1 MMDNQHTYFPVGA
14 HIQTRRIIS
23 RIEGPNITIKKS
35 KPGYA
40 LGVLE
45 GVGLF
50 VAFEDGYRVLTPNE
64 IEYPRYRPGELVH
77 VRNNFGDSFYQAKVI
92 YKKKRSPP
100 AGIPFKFPTYIVEI
114 IPGRRH
120 FLCFAFH
127 MRKSIWTDSVVQQ
140 KLLLARKA
148 LYKDINNRIK
158 FVSATK
164 TL

>member
-1 MMDNQHTYFPVGA
+1 MMHNQHTYFPVGA
-14 HIQTRRIIS
+14 HVQTRRIIS
-23 RIEGPNITIKKS
+23 RIEGSKITIKKR

-92 YKKKRSPP
+92 YKKKVSPSRNTVQISNIYCGNHSWTTSLFMFCLP
-100 AGIPFKFPTYIVEI
+100 HEKINLD
-114 IPGRRH
+114 R
-120 FLCFAFH
+120 LCC
-127 MRKSIWTDSVVQQ
+127 
-140 KLLLARKA
+140 
-148 LYKDINNRIK
+148 
-158 FVSATK
+158 ATK
-164 TL
+164 TTFGSEGALQGYQ